1 MMGIILGTLFMLCV
15 LKQPPIKKLFQQMF
29 IEGKKKKRPR
39 GFLRE
44 VAFPLTLNNF
54 GGVAGRGVG
63 RSQGEGGPM
72 TGLLCEPQCRGRDGI
87 FHF

>member
-1 MMGIILGTLFMLCV
+1 MMGIILRTLFMLCV

-29 IEGKKKKRPR
+29 IEGGKKKRPR

-54 GGVAGRGVG
+54 GGVADGGVG
-63 RSQGEGGPM
+63 RSQGEGA
-72 TGLLCEPQCRGRDGI
+72 L
-87 FHF
+87 